1 MKKRFSAVSLGLVA
15 LLVAGATFLITSVG
29 FYKLNT
35 EQFGTLYEKEAFY
48 DKLQDIYDWVDG
60 DFIGEY
66 SKTDLEDN
74 YIRAF
79 VDGLG
84 DPYSSYMSKQEYDA
98 YMKSAQGNL
107 VGIGVHAIFD
117 QPTGGIYIVGVMPDS
132 PAQAFGVE
140 KGDIIVQVEDVP
152 LSDENYEKA
161 VNTIRGHEGETV
173 NLIVKRQ
180 DELIKLSIIR
190 ATVEI
195 ETVVWEIIPH
205 SKGNIAYLKIYSF
218 DKNTPKGF
226 DKALANALEEN
237 CVGYIFD
244 VRGNPGGD
252 LDSIVSVLDSLLP
265 EGPIIKIVDKDGNI
279 TKKDSDPKFLDA
291 PMAVLVNE
299 NTASAAELFAAALKD
314 YELATLVGTTTFGKG
329 SMQTIISLPDG
340 SGLRLSTNYYN
351 PPFSDNYNGIGV
363 DPHITVELTEEQEQ
377 TLHRLDKN
385 EDPQF
390 IKAIDILTK

>member
-1 MKKRFSAVSLGLVA
+1 M
-15 LLVAGATFLITSVG
+15 
-29 FYKLNT
+29 
-35 EQFGTLYEKEAFY
+35 
-48 DKLQDIYDWVDG
+48 
-60 DFIGEY
+60 
-66 SKTDLEDN
+66 
-74 YIRAF
+74 
-79 VDGLG
+79 
-84 DPYSSYMSKQEYDA
+84 
-98 YMKSAQGNL
+98 
-107 VGIGVHAIFD
+107 
-117 QPTGGIYIVGVMPDS
+117 
-132 PAQAFGVE
+132 
-140 KGDIIVQVEDVP
+140 
-152 LSDENYEKA
+152 
-161 VNTIRGHEGETV
+161 
-173 NLIVKRQ
+173 
-180 DELIKLSIIR
+180 
-190 ATVEI
+190 
-195 ETVVWEIIPH
+195 
-205 SKGNIAYLKIYSF
+205 
-218 DKNTPKGF
+218 
-226 DKALANALEEN
+226 
-237 CVGYIFD
+237 
-244 VRGNPGGD
+244 
-252 LDSIVSVLDSLLP
+252 LDSLLP